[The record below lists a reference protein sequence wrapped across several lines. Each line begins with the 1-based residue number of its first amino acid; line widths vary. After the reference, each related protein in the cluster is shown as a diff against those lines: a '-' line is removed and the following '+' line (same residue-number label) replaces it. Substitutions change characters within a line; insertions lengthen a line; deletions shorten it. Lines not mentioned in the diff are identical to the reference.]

1 MSETLQNLGLEPDAD
16 GMAPIHTTVDMLI
29 ERLNDYPEEFF
40 NEATLPLLDATKCL
54 DGTKWR
60 RLTSHLCNPTTT
72 GMFTL
77 EEKQRF
83 AHALDV
89 KMREAMDV
97 RIVKSL
103 VTGESFDKSG
113 EPLMRAPVMR
123 APGEWRDAGQVGK
136 SANAATA
143 QNIAQNAFDNE
154 MAREKLKWEQEKAAG
169 MLNAGMQNASMDRYL
184 APYRDAPRGSSVL
197 GSIRKIWNDK

>member
-1 MSETLQNLGLEPDAD
+1 MSETTLEPDAD

-40 NEATLPLLDATKCL
+40 NEATLPLLDATKCI

-113 EPLMRAPVMR
+113 EPLMRAI
-123 APGEWRDAGQVGK
+123 GGAGQVGK
-136 SANAATA
+136 SANALAPAPYVTQA
-143 QNIAQNAFDNE
+143 MQEQQIKE
-154 MAREKLKWEQEKAAG
+154 MQEKRFAYEKERE
-169 MLNAGMQNASMDRYL
+169 LSR
-184 APYRDAPRGSSVL
+184 RGYADPSSGVL
-197 GSIRKIWNDK
+197 VSIRKIWNDK